1 MNKIWIIIAIV
12 LVVVFAGIYL
22 YSNNKN
28 VSGEIIQDL
37 GPQTGSDGIREFTV
51 TAKQWKFEPSTIEVN
66 QGDLVRLGVTSID
79 VTHGISIPGYGIN
92 ERLSP
97 GQTVNIEFVADRKG
111 TFPFSCSVSCGVG
124 AVGCVGAILLPVA
137 ESFPVSVKN
146 TKIATTAIKT
156 KVEYLH
162 KSFFFIVISPSSDI
176 FPPFNFIRLFI

>member
-1 MNKIWIIIAIV
+1 MNKILIIIAIV
-12 LVVVFAGIYL
+12 LVVVFSGIYL

-111 TFPFSCSVSCGVG
+111 TFPFACSVSCGVG
-124 AVGCVGAILLPVA
+124 HSGMGGKL
-137 ESFPVSVKN
+137 
-146 TKIATTAIKT
+146 
-156 KVEYLH
+156 
-162 KSFFFIVISPSSDI
+162 IV
-176 FPPFNFIRLFI
+176 N